1 MPKCDL
7 HTFWDSVHSAQP
19 FHIFNVYKQQLNFL
33 NIDINGNCLINTVG
47 LVTKTK
53 NYLVIFIAHVH

>member
-1 MPKCDL
+1 
-7 HTFWDSVHSAQP
+7 
-19 FHIFNVYKQQLNFL
+19 L